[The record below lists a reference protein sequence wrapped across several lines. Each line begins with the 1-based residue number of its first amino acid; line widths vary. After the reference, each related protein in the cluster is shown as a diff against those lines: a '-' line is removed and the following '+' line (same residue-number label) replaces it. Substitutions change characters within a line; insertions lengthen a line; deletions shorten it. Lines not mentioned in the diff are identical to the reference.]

1 MKKLLKYL
9 KRFKEDNRAVTV
21 HPVQFGS
28 NYFYNA
34 SVKVDAIQCVFGFGT
49 DYTQKERQIIKYC
62 NRYNYT
68 VAFSGFNNHC
78 SWFYIMNNADYDYY
92 INYKKYEEASRA
104 ECEKY
109 MHECYMIDTMPKN
122 DKLKKIMHK
131 YELMYLTSL
140 AENKAC

>member
-9 KRFKEDNRAVTV
+9 ERFKEDNRAVAI

-28 NYFYNA
+28 NYFYNV
-34 SVKVDAIQCVFGFGT
+34 SVKVDAVQCVFGFGT
-49 DYTQKERQIIKYC
+49 DYTESERKILSYC
-62 NRYNYT
+62 KKYNYT
-68 VAFSGFNNHC
+68 VAFCGFNSHC
-78 SWFYIMNNADYDYY
+78 SWFYIFLPSDYDEYNNYY
-92 INYKKYEEASRA
+92 KYEKTSRD

-122 DKLKKIMHK
+122 DNLKKIMHK
-131 YELMYLTSL
+131 YELMYFTSL